1 MKKNLFWWTDEMFY
15 KESTPF
21 GKVIINVVAP
31 FVYGAGYL
39 KGRFERLKERVFGG
53 Q

>member
-1 MKKNLFWWTDEMFY
+1 MMKKIFWWQEEHFY
-15 KESTPF
+15 RESTPF